1 MNAKTDH
8 QRAIGEGFRRSVKGI
23 LSDEK
28 IEEVLADLHAAET
41 TYSAAGGLGG
51 FLFYMHIGMDV
62 YVGGRNHMMDADAGG
77 FFGFGASRL
86 DGQLRSSDFP
96 RLFAATRSIH
106 FEIAIPYASI
116 LFFDAGSN
124 FLGHFQ
130 GVAAGTQVGI
140 GGGSASWK

>member
-1 MNAKTDH
+1 MNVKTDH

-28 IEEVLADLHAAET
+28 IGQIIAELNTAET
-41 TYSAAGGLGG
+41 SYTAAGGLGG

-62 YVGGRNHMMDADAGG
+62 YVSGRNHSMDADAGG

-96 RLFAATRSIH
+96 RLFAATRGIH
-106 FEIAIPYASI
+106 FEIAVPYASI
-116 LFFDAGSN
+116 LFFDSGSN

-130 GVAAGTQVGI
+130 GTAAGTQVGI